1 VTAIT
6 ASTRLFCVLG
16 NPVSHSRS
24 PLVHNQA
31 FADHLINA
39 VYLAFAPTD
48 IQQAMDTVR
57 QFNIGGGSVTIPFK
71 QTVIPFLDQ
80 IDDQAAAVG
89 AVNTV
94 VNRDG
99 RLYGYNTDTRAA
111 IAPLKQSGI
120 AGKTVL
126 VIGAGGAARAVAFG
140 IHEHHGQLLITN
152 RSKDRGRALA
162 SDFDADF
169 VPMDQI
175 RHLRPDIVINTTS
188 MGMVP
193 HPEVLSCPA
202 DCLTPDTLVMDVV
215 YTPLETRLLHVARQK
230 GCRVVDGLTMFV
242 AQAAAQFELWTGLC
256 PDTEKMRQ
264 AVLTRS
270 DPQDL

>member
-1 VTAIT
+1 MTAIT

-31 FADHLINA
+31 FADHLIDA

-57 QFNIGGGSVTIPFK
+57 QFNIGGVSVTIPFK

-80 IDDQAAAVG
+80 IDDQAAAIG

-99 RLYGYNTDTRAA
+99 RLYGYNTDSRAA
-111 IAPLKQSGI
+111 ITPLKESGI
-120 AGKTVL
+120 TGKSVL
-126 VIGAGGAARAVAFG
+126 IIGAGGAARAVAFG

-188 MGMVP
+188 MGMAP
-193 HPEVLSCPA
+193 HTEVLSCPA
-202 DCLTPDTLVMDVV
+202 DCLTPATLIMDVV
-215 YTPLETRLLHVARQK
+215 YTPLETRLLGVARQK
-230 GCRVVDGLTMFV
+230 GCRVVDGLTMFI

>member
-1 VTAIT
+1 MTAVT
-6 ASTRLFCVLG
+6 ASTRLYCVLG

-31 FADHLINA
+31 FADHRVDA

-48 IQQAMDTVR
+48 IRKAMDAVR
-57 QFNIGGGSVTIPFK
+57 QFNICGVSVTIPFK
-71 QTVIPFLDQ
+71 QTVIPCLDE
-80 IDDQAAAVG
+80 IDDLAGSIG

-99 RLYGYNTDTRAA
+99 RLCGYNTDSRAA
-111 IAPLKQSGI
+111 IAPLKDSAI
-120 AGKTVL
+120 TGKSVL

-140 IHEHHGQLLITN
+140 IHEQNGRLIITN
-152 RSKDRGRALA
+152 RSRDKGIALA
-162 SDFDADF
+162 AAYGADF
-169 VPMDQI
+169 VPMDRI

-188 MGMVP
+188 MGMTP
-193 HPEVLSCPA
+193 RENELSCPA
-202 DCLTPDTLVMDVV
+202 DCLTPATVVMDVV
-215 YTPLETRLLHVARQK
+215 YTPLETRLLEAARQK
-230 GCRVVDGLTMFV
+230 GCRVVDGLTMFI
-242 AQAAAQFELWTGLC
+242 AQAAAQFELWTGIR

-270 DPQDL
+270 DRQNR